1 VIRRG
6 FATGLLAALS
16 FAAAVAVAA
25 TTAPAPGK
33 AAAPAKPASAKPA
46 AKVTPKPKAPEPD
59 NPASIAS
66 DARTREDG
74 GAYGLALERLRELR
88 ALVPQDADL
97 ELAIAL
103 DEARSNLPDSAWARL
118 NGPVLSAA
126 LADTGGPPRWRDYPF
141 QREPFWLNGH
151 YDGWYWYIARARAE
165 VALRLQRWDD
175 ALAAARRSAYARPLA
190 GKEHLLLALCLAH
203 AGQTAEARF
212 EAARAIRLDPM
223 LPEAHYLDGLLA
235 WRTGDRAGARAAF
248 RAALAS
254 DSLYR
259 APVLALSRLLVP
271 GLAPDPLPTNFLSGI
286 RRAAELTSRVRPKLE
301 EYVQYDQLATLYGQP
316 TRAVPESLQRAMGM
330 TKAIRLYVTVL
341 VDERGRVVLNE
352 LPWMPAGSFPEE
364 LVDQVLRDAARWNF
378 RPAYK
383 LGQPR
388 ASLASVEYQ
397 LTQ

>member
-1 VIRRG
+1 MTRRG
-6 FATGLLAALS
+6 FATVLLAALLA
-16 FAAAVAVAA
+16 AAAVAVAA
-25 TTAPAPGK
+25 TTAPAP
-33 AAAPAKPASAKPA
+33 ARTAAPANAAPKKPSAKVP
-46 AKVTPKPKAPEPD
+46 PKAKSPAPA
-59 NPASIAS
+59 NPASVAS

-88 ALVPQDADL
+88 GLVPQDADL

-141 QREPFWLNGH
+141 QREPFWLNGQ

-175 ALAAARRSAYARPLA
+175 ALQAARRSAYARPYA

-203 AGQTAEARF
+203 AGETAEARR
-212 EAARAIRLDPM
+212 EASLAIRLDPM

-248 RAALAS
+248 RSALAG

-259 APVLALSRLLVP
+259 APALALSRMLVP
-271 GLAPDPLPTNFLSGI
+271 GLAPDPLPASFLSGI

-301 EYVQYDQLATLYGQP
+301 EYVQYDQLATLYGRP
-316 TRAVPESLQRAMGM
+316 TRAVPESLQRVMGM

-352 LPWMPAGSFPEE
+352 LPWMPSGSFPEV
-364 LVDQVLRDAARWNF
+364 LLDQVLRDAARWNF

>member
-1 VIRRG
+1 V
-6 FATGLLAALS
+6 
-16 FAAAVAVAA
+16 
-25 TTAPAPGK
+25 
-33 AAAPAKPASAKPA
+33 
-46 AKVTPKPKAPEPD
+46 PE
-59 NPASIAS
+59 
-66 DARTREDG
+66 
-74 GAYGLALERLRELR
+74 
-88 ALVPQDADL
+88 DADL

-141 QREPFWLNGH
+141 QREPFWLSGRF
-151 YDGWYWYIARARAE
+151 DGWYWYIARARAE

-175 ALAAARRSAYARPLA
+175 ALEAARRSAYARPLA

-203 AGQTAEARF
+203 AGHTADARL
-212 EAARAIRLDPM
+212 ETARAVQLDPM

-235 WRTGDRAGARAAF
+235 WRTGDRAGARASF
-248 RAALAS
+248 RAALAG

-259 APVLALSRLLVP
+259 APALALSRLLVP
-271 GLAPDPLPTNFLSGI
+271 GLAPDPLPTSFLSGI

-301 EYVQYDQLATLYGQP
+301 EYVQYDQLATLYGLP
-316 TRAVPESLQRAMGM
+316 TRAVPESLQRVMGM
-330 TKAIRLYVTVL
+330 TKPIRLYVTVL

-352 LPWMPAGSFPEE
+352 LPWMPSGAFPEVLLE
-364 LVDQVLRDAARWNF
+364 QVLRDAMRWNF

-397 LTQ
+397 LTL